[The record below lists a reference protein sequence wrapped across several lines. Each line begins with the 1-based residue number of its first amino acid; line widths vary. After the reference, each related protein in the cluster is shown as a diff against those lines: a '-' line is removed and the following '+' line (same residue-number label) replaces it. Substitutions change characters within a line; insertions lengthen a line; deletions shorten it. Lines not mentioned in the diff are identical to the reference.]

1 MQRDKITPQ
10 ITRLLPLSQ
19 IFIILTLAFILF
31 FHSGCS
37 SFNCTRLQ
45 NILGADINLIKFSY
59 AIADHLAKRAVP
71 PLVLHHPQMPIL
83 VTTFVDNNNLGK
95 TSEFG
100 RVLQEQVASRLVQL
114 GYTVREVKMTNTLT
128 VEPKSGETIL
138 SRDLT
143 KISNEQQAQAI
154 VVGTVSKANQTLYIS
169 ARLVNP
175 ANKNILATDDYQL
188 CMDDNILAM
197 FGLQH
202 EKASEQPISEPQPPL
217 LNSIL

>member
-1 MQRDKITPQ
+1 MQKDKTAPQ

-19 IFIILTLAFILF
+19 FFSPLPLVFMLL

-37 SFNCTRLQ
+37 SFNCTQLQ
-45 NILGADINLIKFSY
+45 NILGADINLVKFSY
-59 AIADHLAKRAVP
+59 TIADHLIERARPSLVP
-71 PLVLHHPQMPIL
+71 HHPEMPLL
-83 VTTFVDNNNLGK
+83 VTTFVDNSELKK

-114 GYTVREVKMTNTLT
+114 GYTVREIKMADTLS

-138 SRDLT
+138 SRDLHQ
-143 KISNEQQAQAI
+143 ISNEQQAQAI
-154 VVGTVSKANQTLYIS
+154 VVGTVSMANQTLYIS

-202 EKASEQPISEPQPPL
+202 QHAGEQPISQPQPPL